1 MNRILQKLRE
11 GASKA
16 SEKAQN
22 VIEINRLQSQIAARR
37 KEIEQNVYLIGER
50 VYDAYKKKD
59 LTLAEDEVMALGD
72 ANLLLEEEIKQLE
85 WKVSE
90 LRHEKRCECGE
101 VAPITSN
108 YCASCGRKLPEA
120 PEELFEEDEDWGKE
134 EEETRVYTH
143 QPSSVSESA
152 PMAEDGGRWEPPQP
166 EDDEDR
172 EAEARYTYHPDR
184 LSSHDGLIRQ
194 KEEFSIPP
202 LESSRSGREMNIT
215 VGGRPVARKR
225 EEPSV
230 RRCPNC
236 NSAAEPE
243 AKWCERCG
251 TPFI

>member
-59 LTLAEDEVMALGD
+59 LTLAEDEIMALGD

-101 VAPITSN
+101 VAPLTSN
-108 YCASCGRKLPEA
+108 YCAACGRKLPEA
-120 PEELFEEDEDWGKE
+120 PEELFEEDEEWGE
-134 EEETRVYTH
+134 EDEETRVYTH
-143 QPSSVSESA
+143 HPSSVSESA
-152 PMAEDGGRWEPPQP
+152 PAVEDDGRWQSPQP
-166 EDDEDR
+166 EEDEESEEDV
-172 EAEARYTYHPDR
+172 RYTYHPDR
-184 LSSHDGLIRQ
+184 LSSQPKRQ

-215 VGGRPVARKR
+215 VGGRPVARKP

-236 NSAAEPE
+236 NAAADPE

>member
-1 MNRILQKLRE
+1 MNRILQKLKA
-11 GASKA
+11 GANKA

-59 LTLAEDEVMALGD
+59 LTQAEDEIMALGD
-72 ANLLLEEEIKQLE
+72 TNLLLEEEIKQLE

-101 VAPITSN
+101 VAPITSK
-108 YCASCGRKLPEA
+108 YCAACGRKLPEA
-120 PEELFEEDEDWGKE
+120 PEELFELDEEWGEE
-134 EEETRVYTH
+134 EEETRVYAH
-143 QPSSVSESA
+143 RPSSDSESA
-152 PMAEDGGRWEPPQP
+152 PAAEDDVRWQPLQP
-166 EDDEDR
+166 EEDEECEEDV
-172 EAEARYTYHPDR
+172 RYTYHPDR
-184 LSSHDGLIRQ
+184 LSSPPTRQ

-215 VGGRPVARKR
+215 VGGRPVTRR
-225 EEPSV
+225 PEEPSV

>member
-1 MNRILQKLRE
+1 MNRILQKLKE

-59 LTLAEDEVMALGD
+59 LTIAEDEVMALGD

-85 WKVSE
+85 WKISE

-108 YCASCGRKLPEA
+108 YCAACGRKLPEA
-120 PEELFEEDEDWGKE
+120 PEELYEEEEEWDEE
-134 EEETRVYTH
+134 EEETRVYSH
-143 QPSSVSESA
+143 HPSSVSEAASA
-152 PMAEDGGRWEPPQP
+152 SEDDSRWQPPQP
-166 EDDEDR
+166 EEDDEGD
-172 EAEARYTYHPDR
+172 AEVRYTYHPDR
-184 LSSHDGLIRQ
+184 HSSHAVPRRQ

-202 LESSRSGREMNIT
+202 HDSSRPGREMNIT
-215 VGGRPVARKR
+215 VGGRPVARKP

-236 NSAAEPE
+236 NSTAEPE

>member
-1 MNRILQKLRE
+1 MNRILQKLKE

-59 LTLAEDEVMALGD
+59 LTLAEDEIMALGD

-101 VAPITSN
+101 VAPLTSN
-108 YCASCGRKLPEA
+108 YCAACGRKLPEA
-120 PEELFEEDEDWGKE
+120 PDDLFDEDEEWGEE

-143 QPSSVSESA
+143 HPSSVSESA
-152 PMAEDGGRWEPPQP
+152 PAAEDDVRWQPPQP
-166 EDDEDR
+166 EEDE
-172 EAEARYTYHPDR
+172 ESEEEVRYTYHPDR
-184 LSSHDGLIRQ
+184 LSSHPKRQ

-202 LESSRSGREMNIT
+202 LESSRTGREMNIT
-215 VGGRPVARKR
+215 VGGRPVTRKP
-225 EEPSV
+225 EEPAV

-236 NSAAEPE
+236 NAAADPE

-251 TPFI
+251 TPFV